1 MGALIFGCCEQLD
14 GFAIRAQR
22 AWFRQQLFKDKLG
35 SLYTVTIAD
44 IPQADFP
51 RFCGLISFVMMRRR
65 RSAYENP
72 DQF

>member
-44 IPQADFP
+44 IPRRTFPDFA
-51 RFCGLISFVMMRRR
+51 V
-65 RSAYENP
+65 
-72 DQF
+72 